1 METGLYRSMTDTRLG
16 YEAGYDVRPANGRD
30 ESVAERAV
38 IVRGL
43 TRTFGSRV
51 VLDDLDLDVAPGEI
65 VALLGASGCGKTTL
79 LRILAGL
86 DGEETGDVAVPDAHA
101 VVYQEHRLLPWR
113 RVWQNV
119 SIGLPRRQSRPAATR
134 ALEEVGLGNRAD
146 AWPNVLSGGEAAR
159 VALARALV
167 RQPKLLLLD
176 EPFASLDALTRI
188 KMHSLV
194 RQLWE
199 RHHPAVVMVTHDVD
213 EAIVLADRVVVMKDG
228 RIAYHAPVAVA
239 HPRRR
244 NDPVLETLRGQL
256 MAQLGVDDAI

>member
-1 METGLYRSMTDTRLG
+1 VTDTRLA
-16 YEAGYDVRPANGRD
+16 YEPGSDARTSNGSHQAPEVAVTVR
-30 ESVAERAV
+30 S
-38 IVRGL
+38 L
-43 TRTFGSRV
+43 TRAFGPRV
-51 VLDDLDLDVAPGEI
+51 VLDELDLDVDPGEV

-86 DGEETGDVAVPDAHA
+86 DGEATGQVTVPDAHA

-119 SIGLPRRQSRPAATR
+119 SIGLPRRESRTAAAQ

-146 AWPNVLSGGEAAR
+146 AWPNILSGGEAAR

-188 KMHSLV
+188 KMHGLV

-213 EAIVLADRVVVMKDG
+213 EALMLADRVVVMKDG
-228 RIAYHAPVAVA
+228 RIAHHAVVPVA
-239 HPRRR
+239 HPRHRS
-244 NDPVLETLRGQL
+244 DPVLENLRGQL

>member
-1 METGLYRSMTDTRLG
+1 VTDTRLS
-16 YEAGYDVRPANGRD
+16 YEAGYDRSAQGRD
-30 ESVAERAV
+30 EPSAGLAV
-38 IVRGL
+38 TVRGL
-43 TRTFGSRV
+43 TRTFGPRV
-51 VLDDLDLDVAPGEI
+51 VLDRLDLDVDPGEV

-86 DGEETGDVAVPDAHA
+86 DGDATGQVTVPDAHA

-119 SIGLPRRQSRPAATR
+119 SIGLPRSQSRTAAAQ

-146 AWPNVLSGGEAAR
+146 AWPNILSGGEAAR

-188 KMHSLV
+188 KMHGLV

-213 EAIVLADRVVVMKDG
+213 EALVLADRVVVMKDG
-228 RIAYHAPVAVA
+228 RIAYHAVVPVA

-244 NDPVLETLRGQL
+244 SDPVLENLRGQL

>member
-1 METGLYRSMTDTRLG
+1 VTATRLS
-16 YEAGYDVRPANGRD
+16 YEAGYDQSAHGRD
-30 ESVAERAV
+30 EPAAGLAV
-38 IVRGL
+38 TVRGL
-43 TRTFGSRV
+43 TRAFGTRV
-51 VLDDLDLDVAPGEI
+51 VLDGLDLDVDPGEV

-86 DGEETGDVAVPDAHA
+86 DGEATGQVTVPDAHA

-119 SIGLPRRQSRPAATR
+119 SIGLPRGESRAAAAQ
-134 ALEEVGLGNRAD
+134 ALDEVGLGNRAD

-167 RQPKLLLLD
+167 RRPKLLLLD

-188 KMHSLV
+188 KMHALV

-213 EAIVLADRVVVMKDG
+213 EALVLADRVVVMKDG
-228 RIAYHAPVAVA
+228 RIAYHAAVPVA
-239 HPRRR
+239 HPRHRS
-244 NDPVLETLRGQL
+244 DPVLECLRGRL